1 MDYKV
6 HDTKMAAV
14 ASVTDPKYDDG
25 HEWDT
30 GVIDSENLLDFSKV
44 KGGETYKDVNVS
56 PESTLTQEEVV
67 QLLRKYKN
75 IITDKPC
82 DTILETNK
90 KCANRFDTNP
100 YETVPDTIWHERLSR
115 WHAEGRWGRAS

>member
-30 GVIDSENLLDFSKV
+30 GVIDNENLLDFSKV

-75 IITDKPC
+75 IITDKPG

-90 KCANRFDTNP
+90 KMCQQ
-100 YETVPDTIWHERLSR
+100 IWHQSVWNSTRYHMA
-115 WHAEGRWGRAS
+115 WKIK